1 MSLQK
6 PSPHQGSG
14 RRGAWGSFENLEEV
28 ELART
33 LCLGLVRTYAA
44 GAQSVAVLAPYAAQV
59 ARLRAAFEAYEAL
72 AHVQVSSIDGFQGR
86 EADVVVFSCVRARGQ
101 GRGGGSVGFLADV
114 RRQNVAL
121 TRARRALWVLGDA
134 ATLVNNPSW
143 GAFLHHCRAQGCL
156 LRADRPYEA
165 LLRARC

>member
-1 MSLQK
+1 M
-6 PSPHQGSG
+6 
-14 RRGAWGSFENLEEV
+14 RGSFENLEEV

-33 LCLGLVRTYAA
+33 LCLGLVRAYAA

-59 ARLRAAFEAYEAL
+59 ARLRAAFEACEPL

-121 TRARRALWVLGDA
+121 TRAKRALWLLGDA
-134 ATLVNNPSW
+134 ATLESNPSW
-143 GAFLHHCRAQGCL
+143 GAFLHHCRGRGCL
-156 LRADRPYEA
+156 FRAERPYEA
-165 LLRARC
+165 LLRARR